1 MTNHPAYPDIA
12 VSLEGR
18 VAVVEIRRPPN
29 NFFDRALIMQLRE
42 AFAIFDR
49 DDACRALVLCAQG
62 KNFCSGADFSRDARA
77 QGDQRPPD
85 PVRGQQGGST
95 NLYKEAVHLFRFGKP
110 IVAAIQ
116 GAAVGGGLG
125 LAMVADFRVACPE
138 SRFVANFTRLGT
150 HPGFGLTVT
159 LPRAVGLGNAEMM
172 FYTGERIPGDRAV
185 SMGLANVLV
194 PLEQVRSA
202 AIAMAATIAE
212 NAPLAMRA
220 TRATM
225 RRGLADA
232 VEAATDHEFV
242 EQDWLFRTRDFRE
255 GVRAMAARDIPNF
268 EGR

>member
-85 PVRGQQGGST
+85 PVRSQQGST

-159 LPRAVGLGNAEMM
+159 LPRAIGLANAEMM
-172 FYTGERIPGDRAV
+172 FYAGERIGGEKAV
-185 SMGLANVLV
+185 AMGLASLLV
-194 PLEQVRSA
+194 PLDRVRAA
-202 AIAMAATIAE
+202 AIEMASRIAE

-255 GVRAMAARDIPNF
+255 GVRAMAAREVPDF